1 MQIQVIVGYGEYI
14 AFFEESVP
22 IEVYIAIGEYVW
34 DVGHSRLVRE
44 ILYAV
49 AHTAYLVFFIVAHV
63 HLCEI
68 AAYTQPFT
76 ETVAGRYIETFCQNF
91 AIVDVCGI
99 FFPSAQVLNVTLY
112 IVLRVAVDKSSFDI
126 NGMFSECFGI
136 AEVDVD
142 VVAVF
147 GSNGDISTFQ
157 IFITE
162 HFFDRRQ
169 AVCFFIGKFGL
180 QSR

>member
-1 MQIQVIVGYGEYI
+1 M
-14 AFFEESVP
+14 P

-126 NGMFSECFGI
+126 NGMFSECLGV
-136 AEVDVD
+136 AEDEVDL
-142 VVAVF
+142 VALLV
-147 GSNGDISTFQ
+147 SKADITTYH
-157 IFITE
+157 IFITAL
-162 HFFDRRQ
+162 FFDRRQ

>member
-1 MQIQVIVGYGEYI
+1 MDMQADKHWAVLQNNNQREFSLGRDSYDDELTPTVYDNPALLELLNQHQ
-14 AFFEESVP
+14 
-22 IEVYIAIGEYVW
+22 IEVTPKDMLGVRVGIINKEGTDLILKFKQHMPELAKLMPYAGQYHQSVSDAGE
-34 DVGHSRLVRE
+34 LKQ
-44 ILYAV
+44 
-49 AHTAYLVFFIVAHV
+49 T
-63 HLCEI
+63 
-68 AAYTQPFT
+68 
-76 ETVAGRYIETFCQNF
+76 
-91 AIVDVCGI
+91 
-99 FFPSAQVLNVTLY
+99 
-112 IVLRVAVDKSSFDI
+112 
-126 NGMFSECFGI
+126 M
-136 AEVDVD
+136 VDVD

>member
-49 AHTAYLVFFIVAHV
+49 AHTAYLVFFIVAYV

-76 ETVAGRYIETFCQNF
+76 VTYDNLYLHSFSYYSQAIGKKSDFVVPNQFSHNLTVSYSIQKGRYNFSFECRNLTNEKLYDNFSLQKAGRAFYGK
-91 AIVDVCGI
+91 V
-99 FFPSAQVLNVTLY
+99 
-112 IVLRVAVDKSSFDI
+112 RVY
-126 NGMFSECFGI
+126 FG
-136 AEVDVD
+136 
-142 VVAVF
+142 
-147 GSNGDISTFQ
+147 
-157 IFITE
+157 
-162 HFFDRRQ
+162 
-169 AVCFFIGKFGL
+169 K
-180 QSR
+180 

>member
-1 MQIQVIVGYGEYI
+1 MYV
-14 AFFEESVP
+14 AFS
-22 IEVYIAIGEYVW
+22 
-34 DVGHSRLVRE
+34 
-44 ILYAV
+44 
-49 AHTAYLVFFIVAHV
+49 
-63 HLCEI
+63 
-68 AAYTQPFT
+68 
-76 ETVAGRYIETFCQNF
+76 
-91 AIVDVCGI
+91 
-99 FFPSAQVLNVTLY
+99 FPPLVLNVTLY
-112 IVLRVAVDKSSFDI
+112 IVLRVAVDESSFDI
-126 NGMFSECFGI
+126 NGMFSECLGV

-157 IFITE
+157 IFIAE